1 MDKKIERFLEAANPV
16 DEVPRRDVLAAMMA
30 AGTTAALSGVAHAQ
44 ASAVAGA
51 ASGGGAPQ
59 AGLMPWT
66 HYIDLLRPA
75 GDLNSITWQP
85 DSDQLRAELYR
96 QLLMNLTLGYFIYF
110 QLDPRYPDWT
120 PFLNSVFMLQP
131 NPDDTYYL
139 AKLDGQG
146 IYRITGERG
155 SVRILTFALGHEPM
169 GASERI
175 GGGLAQYDV
184 DDLQLDKDGCFE
196 VILSARR
203 PEGYQGDWWPLP
215 AQAQTI
221 LGRQRSY
228 DWGRERD
235 ARFAIERLDVTPLKP
250 RMSVEEIDQKL
261 REVLGG
267 YTARLSRIWL
277 QYQNKVRDSGL
288 INRIETTSFSG
299 AQPVQVYW
307 QGVYQ
312 FAADEALILET
323 EIPKQNRYWNVQ
335 VNDELWNA
343 VEFIH
348 RQSSL
353 NGHQARLDADGRFRA
368 VLSLQDPGV
377 PNWLDTGG
385 YLQGML
391 IGRWYAA
398 DSTPIPTLKR
408 VPFAAL
414 REHLP
419 ADTPSITPE
428 QRTEV
433 LRARRIGGQLRRRW

>member
-1 MDKKIERFLEAANPV
+1 VAEASEPSEAG
-16 DEVPRRDVLAAMMA
+16 ELA
-30 AGTTAALSGVAHAQ
+30 
-44 ASAVAGA
+44 
-51 ASGGGAPQ
+51 
-59 AGLMPWT
+59 PWST
-66 HYIDLLRPA
+66 YVDLLRPA
-75 GDLNSITWQP
+75 GDINQFTWQP
-85 DSDQLRAELYR
+85 HSEQLRAELYR

-110 QLDPRYPDWT
+110 QLDPRYPDWA

-139 AKLDGQG
+139 TKVDDQG
-146 IYRITGERG
+146 TYRISGERG
-155 SVRILTFALGHEPM
+155 SVRILTFAFGYEPM

-184 DDLQLDKDGCFE
+184 DDLQVGKDGRFE
-196 VILSARR
+196 VIVSAQR
-203 PEGYQGDWWPLP
+203 PDGYEGNWWLLP
-215 AQAQTI
+215 PGAQTI

-228 DWGRERD
+228 DWGTERD
-235 ARFAIERLDVTPLKP
+235 ARFAIERLDVSELKP
-250 RMSVEEIDQKL
+250 RMPAREIDQKL

-267 YTARLSRIWL
+267 YAERLSRIWL
-277 QYQNKVRDSGL
+277 QYQTRVRDSGL

-323 EIPKQNRYWNVQ
+323 ELPKKNRYWNVQ

-368 VLSLQDPGV
+368 VISLQDPGV

-398 DSTPIPTLKR
+398 DSTPMPTLKR
-408 VPFAAL
+408 VPFAEL
-414 REHLP
+414 RKHLP
-419 ADTPSITPE
+419 KDTPSITAT
-428 QRTEV
+428 QRAEA
-433 LRARRIGGQLRRRW
+433 LRARRVGGQLRRRW